1 MNSKLICNIFQ
12 SLQSKSNQS
21 LGSCIN
27 LTLYTLYKQP
37 FVAEKCKSSKCNR
50 DKSSTM
56 QL

>member
-1 MNSKLICNIFQ
+1 MNSKLICNTFQ

-37 FVAEKCKSSKCNR
+37 FVAEK
-50 DKSSTM
+50 
-56 QL
+56 